1 MKKTFL
7 IFCGLS
13 LILAASCSKTPLEKQ
28 EDGTCNPVELS
39 FYASIG
45 DNVDTRLTY
54 TPDGN
59 ALKSS
64 WNKTYDKLSLVSLDS
79 YGNVVSS
86 DIFTAQSSG
95 KKVKFSGTYTNSN
108 KASSIII
115 YYPAFSEGE
124 GPYYSPST
132 GRYNKYSS
140 HGPFGM
146 DGSELIL
153 DEDVP
158 VQQSR
163 NGDLGLMGYFSL
175 MTAEVNPSDLLDIY
189 FRNDIAISLKHS
201 TYIIKAELKMPEW
214 TDKNGDPLG
223 TYVTRVNMY
232 ASNPSV
238 LTYSGKGYMGKIGT
252 YVGLSGYLWGGF
264 GTPQQ
269 SMSLALGNI
278 RQSDGQPVGFN
289 ADAGETITVYMVG
302 FRGLHDGYIPQ
313 LNIDDSSPFMIEVE
327 HTSGEPLYAVS
338 TKTAYYQLKPGFVYY
353 LSATMKDPEIDGPY
367 GGDDDIKIEAN
378 GLDID
383 FVNPYGS
390 TEKPL

>member
-1 MKKTFL
+1 MTQAMKKTFL

-95 KKVKFSGTYTNSN
+95 EKVKFSGTYTNSK

-153 DEDVP
+153 NEDVP
-158 VQQSR
+158 VQQSS
-163 NGDLGLMGYFSL
+163 NGNLGLMGYFSL
-175 MTAEVNPSDLLDIY
+175 MTALINADDLLIY
-189 FRNDIAISLKHS
+189 FKNDIAISLIHS

-214 TDKNGDPLG
+214 KDQNGDPLG

-238 LTYSGKGYMGKIGT
+238 LTYSGKGYMCKNG
-252 YVGLSGYLWGGF
+252 SLWGGF

-302 FRGLHDGYIPQ
+302 FRGLHEGSIPR
-313 LNIDDSSPFMIEVE
+313 LYIDDSSPFMIEVE

-338 TKTAYYQLKPGFVYY
+338 TKTAYYQLKPGFVYC

-378 GLDID
+378 GLDIN
-383 FVNPYGS
+383 FINPYGS

>member
-1 MKKTFL
+1 MKKAFL

-45 DNVDTRLTY
+45 DNVNTKLSY

-59 ALKSS
+59 VLKSS

-95 KKVKFSGTYTNSN
+95 KKLKFSGTYTNSN

-158 VQQSR
+158 VQQSS
-163 NGDLGLMGYFSL
+163 NGNLGLMGYFSL
-175 MTAEVNPSDLLDIY
+175 MTALINADDLLIY
-189 FRNDIAISLKHS
+189 FKNDIAISLIHS

-214 TDKNGDPLG
+214 KDQNGDPLG

-238 LTYSGKGYMGKIGT
+238 LTYSGKGYMCKNG
-252 YVGLSGYLWGGF
+252 SLWGGF

-302 FRGLHDGYIPQ
+302 FRGLHEGSIPR
-313 LNIDDSSPFMIEVE
+313 LYIDDSSPFMIEVE

-378 GLDID
+378 GLDIN
-383 FVNPYGS
+383 FINPYGS

>member
-45 DNVDTRLTY
+45 DNVDTKLSY

-59 ALKSS
+59 VLKSS

-95 KKVKFSGTYTNSN
+95 KKVKFSGTYTNSK

-153 DEDVP
+153 NEDVP
-158 VQQSR
+158 VQQSS
-163 NGDLGLMGYFSL
+163 NGNLGLMGYFSL
-175 MTAEVNPSDLLDIY
+175 MTALINADDLLIY
-189 FRNDIAISLKHS
+189 FKNDIAISLIHS

-214 TDKNGDPLG
+214 KDQNGDPLG

-238 LTYSGKGYMGKIGT
+238 LTYSGKGYMCKNG
-252 YVGLSGYLWGGF
+252 SLWGGF

-289 ADAGETITVYMVG
+289 ANAGETITVYMVG
-302 FRGLHDGYIPQ
+302 FRGLHEGSIPR
-313 LNIDDSSPFMIEVE
+313 LYIDDSSPFMIEVE

>member
-153 DEDVP
+153 NEDVP
-158 VQQSR
+158 VQQSS
-163 NGDLGLMGYFSL
+163 NGNLGLMGYFSL
-175 MTAEVNPSDLLDIY
+175 MTALINADDLLIY
-189 FRNDIAISLKHS
+189 FKNDIAISLIHS

-214 TDKNGDPLG
+214 KDQNGDPLG

-238 LTYSGKGYMGKIGT
+238 LTYSGKGYMCKNG
-252 YVGLSGYLWGGF
+252 SLWGGF

-289 ADAGETITVYMVG
+289 ANAGETITVYMIG
-302 FRGLHDGYIPQ
+302 FRGLHEGSIPR
-313 LNIDDSSPFMIEVE
+313 LYIDDSSPFMIEVE

-378 GLDID
+378 GLDIN
-383 FVNPYGS
+383 FINPYGS

>member
-45 DNVDTRLTY
+45 DNVDTKLTY

-153 DEDVP
+153 NEDVP
-158 VQQSR
+158 VQQSS
-163 NGDLGLMGYFSL
+163 NGNLGLMGYFSL
-175 MTAEVNPSDLLDIY
+175 MTALINADDLLIY
-189 FRNDIAISLKHS
+189 FKNDIAISLIHS

-214 TDKNGDPLG
+214 KDQNGDPLG

-238 LTYSGKGYMGKIGT
+238 LTYSGKGYMCKNG
-252 YVGLSGYLWGGF
+252 SLWGGF

-289 ADAGETITVYMVG
+289 ANAGETITVYMVG
-302 FRGLHDGYIPQ
+302 FRGLHEGSIPR
-313 LNIDDSSPFMIEVE
+313 LYIDDSSPFMIEVE

-338 TKTAYYQLKPGFVYY
+338 TKTAYYQLKPGFVYC

-378 GLDID
+378 GLDIN
-383 FVNPYGS
+383 FINPYGS

>member
-59 ALKSS
+59 VLKSS

-153 DEDVP
+153 NEDVP
-158 VQQSR
+158 VQQSS
-163 NGDLGLMGYFSL
+163 NGNLGLMGNFSL
-175 MTAEVNPSDLLDIY
+175 MTALINADDLLIY
-189 FRNDIAISLKHS
+189 FKNDIAISLIHS

-214 TDKNGDPLG
+214 KDQNGDPLG

-238 LTYSGKGYMGKIGT
+238 LTYSGKGYMCKNG
-252 YVGLSGYLWGGF
+252 SLWGGF

-302 FRGLHDGYIPQ
+302 FRGLHEGSIPR
-313 LNIDDSSPFMIEVE
+313 LYIDDSSPFMIEVE

-378 GLDID
+378 GLDIN
-383 FVNPYGS
+383 FINPYGS

>member
-7 IFCGLS
+7 ILCCLS

-64 WNKTYDKLSLVSLDS
+64 WNKTYDKLSLVSLDR

-153 DEDVP
+153 NEDVP
-158 VQQSR
+158 VQQSS
-163 NGDLGLMGYFSL
+163 NGNLGLMGNFSL
-175 MTAEVNPSDLLDIY
+175 MTALINADDLLIY
-189 FRNDIAISLKHS
+189 FKNDIAISLIHS

-214 TDKNGDPLG
+214 KDKNGDPLG

-238 LTYSGKGYMGKIGT
+238 LTYSGKGYMCKNG
-252 YVGLSGYLWGGF
+252 SLWGGF

-302 FRGLHDGYIPQ
+302 FRGLHEGSIPR
-313 LNIDDSSPFMIEVE
+313 LYIDDSSPFMIEVE

-378 GLDID
+378 GLDIN
-383 FVNPYGS
+383 FINPYGS

>member
-1 MKKTFL
+1 MTQAMKKTFL

-28 EDGTCNPVELS
+28 EDETCNPVELS

-175 MTAEVNPSDLLDIY
+175 MTALINADDLLIY
-189 FRNDIAISLKHS
+189 FKNDIAISLIHS

-214 TDKNGDPLG
+214 KDQNGDPLG

-238 LTYSGKGYMGKIGT
+238 LTYSGKGYMCKNG
-252 YVGLSGYLWGGF
+252 SLWGGF

-269 SMSLALGNI
+269 SISLALGNI

-289 ADAGETITVYMVG
+289 ANAGETITVYMVG
-302 FRGLHDGYIPQ
+302 FRGLHEGSIPR
-313 LNIDDSSPFMIEVE
+313 LYIDDSSPFMIEVE

-353 LSATMKDPEIDGPY
+353 LSVTMKDPEIDGPY

-378 GLDID
+378 GLDIN
-383 FVNPYGS
+383 FINPYGS

>member
-1 MKKTFL
+1 MAMKKTFL
-7 IFCGLS
+7 ILCCLS

-79 YGNVVSS
+79 YGNVDSS

-158 VQQSR
+158 VQQSS
-163 NGDLGLMGYFSL
+163 NGNLGLMGYFSL
-175 MTAEVNPSDLLDIY
+175 MTALINADDLLIY
-189 FRNDIAISLKHS
+189 FKNDIAISLIHS

-214 TDKNGDPLG
+214 KDQNGDPLG

-238 LTYSGKGYMGKIGT
+238 LTYSGKGYMCKNG
-252 YVGLSGYLWGGF
+252 SLWGGF

-289 ADAGETITVYMVG
+289 ANAGETITVYMVG
-302 FRGLHDGYIPQ
+302 FRGLHEGSIPR
-313 LNIDDSSPFMIEVE
+313 LYIDDSSPFMIEVE

-378 GLDID
+378 GLDIN
-383 FVNPYGS
+383 FINPYGS

>member
-1 MKKTFL
+1 MTQAMKKTFL

-45 DNVDTRLTY
+45 DNVNTKLSY

-59 ALKSS
+59 VLKSS

-95 KKVKFSGTYTNSN
+95 KKVKFSGTYTNSK

-153 DEDVP
+153 NEDVP
-158 VQQSR
+158 VQQSS
-163 NGDLGLMGYFSL
+163 NGNLGLMGNFSL
-175 MTAEVNPSDLLDIY
+175 MTALINADDLLIY
-189 FRNDIAISLKHS
+189 FKNDIAISLIHS

-214 TDKNGDPLG
+214 KDQNGDPLG

-238 LTYSGKGYMGKIGT
+238 LTYSGKGYMCKNG
-252 YVGLSGYLWGGF
+252 SLWGGF

-302 FRGLHDGYIPQ
+302 FRGLHEGSIPR
-313 LNIDDSSPFMIEVE
+313 LYIDDSSPFMIEVE

-338 TKTAYYQLKPGFVYY
+338 TKTAYYQLKPGFVYC

-378 GLDID
+378 GLDIN
-383 FVNPYGS
+383 FINPYGS

>member
-1 MKKTFL
+1 MTQAMKKTFL

-95 KKVKFSGTYTNSN
+95 EKVKFSGTYTNSN

-153 DEDVP
+153 NEDVP
-158 VQQSR
+158 VQQSS
-163 NGDLGLMGYFSL
+163 NGNLGLMGYFSL
-175 MTAEVNPSDLLDIY
+175 MTALINADDLLIY
-189 FRNDIAISLKHS
+189 FKNDIAISLIHS

-214 TDKNGDPLG
+214 KDQNGDPLG

-238 LTYSGKGYMGKIGT
+238 LTYSGKGYMCKNG
-252 YVGLSGYLWGGF
+252 SLWGGF

-289 ADAGETITVYMVG
+289 ANAGETITVYMVG
-302 FRGLHDGYIPQ
+302 FRGLHEGSIPR
-313 LNIDDSSPFMIEVE
+313 LYIDDSSPFMIEVE

-338 TKTAYYQLKPGFVYY
+338 TKTAYYQLKPGFVYC

-378 GLDID
+378 GLDIN
-383 FVNPYGS
+383 FINPYGS

>member
-1 MKKTFL
+1 MTQAMKKTFL

-45 DNVDTRLTY
+45 DNVDTKLSY

-59 ALKSS
+59 VLKSS

-95 KKVKFSGTYTNSN
+95 EKVKFSGTYTNSN
-108 KASSIII
+108 KASNIII

-153 DEDVP
+153 NEDVP
-158 VQQSR
+158 VQQSS
-163 NGDLGLMGYFSL
+163 NGNLGLMGYFSL
-175 MTAEVNPSDLLDIY
+175 MTALINADDLLIY
-189 FRNDIAISLKHS
+189 FKNDIAISLIHS
-201 TYIIKAELKMPEW
+201 TYIIKTELKMPEW
-214 TDKNGDPLG
+214 KDQNGDPLG

-238 LTYSGKGYMGKIGT
+238 LTYSGKGYMCKNG
-252 YVGLSGYLWGGF
+252 SLWGGF

-289 ADAGETITVYMVG
+289 ANAGETITVYMVG
-302 FRGLHDGYIPQ
+302 FRGLHEGSIPR
-313 LNIDDSSPFMIEVE
+313 LYIDDSSPFMIEVE

-378 GLDID
+378 GLDIN
-383 FVNPYGS
+383 FINPYGS

>member
-153 DEDVP
+153 NEDVP
-158 VQQSR
+158 VQQSS
-163 NGDLGLMGYFSL
+163 NGNLGLMGYFSL
-175 MTAEVNPSDLLDIY
+175 MTALINADDLLIY
-189 FRNDIAISLKHS
+189 FKNDIAISLIHS
-201 TYIIKAELKMPEW
+201 TYIIKAELKMTEW
-214 TDKNGDPLG
+214 KDQNGDPLG

-238 LTYSGKGYMGKIGT
+238 LTYSGKGYMCKNG
-252 YVGLSGYLWGGF
+252 SLWGGF

-302 FRGLHDGYIPQ
+302 FRGLHEGSIPR
-313 LNIDDSSPFMIEVE
+313 LYIDDSSPFMIEVE

-338 TKTAYYQLKPGFVYY
+338 TKTAYYQLKPGFVYR

-378 GLDID
+378 GLDIN
-383 FVNPYGS
+383 FINPYNTS
-390 TEKPL
+390 LKI

>member
-95 KKVKFSGTYTNSN
+95 KKVKFSGTYTNSK

-153 DEDVP
+153 NEDVP
-158 VQQSR
+158 VQQSS
-163 NGDLGLMGYFSL
+163 NGNLGLMGYFSL
-175 MTAEVNPSDLLDIY
+175 MTALINADDLLIY
-189 FRNDIAISLKHS
+189 FKNDIAISLIHS

-214 TDKNGDPLG
+214 KDQNGDPLG

-238 LTYSGKGYMGKIGT
+238 LTYSGKGYMCKNG
-252 YVGLSGYLWGGF
+252 SLWGGF

-302 FRGLHDGYIPQ
+302 FRGLHEGSIPR
-313 LNIDDSSPFMIEVE
+313 LYIDDSSPFMIEVE

-378 GLDID
+378 GLDIN
-383 FVNPYGS
+383 FINPYGS

>member
-1 MKKTFL
+1 MTQAMKKTFL

-95 KKVKFSGTYTNSN
+95 KKVKFSGTYTNSK

-153 DEDVP
+153 NEDVP
-158 VQQSR
+158 VQQSS
-163 NGDLGLMGYFSL
+163 NGNLGLMGYFSL
-175 MTAEVNPSDLLDIY
+175 MTALINADDLLIY
-189 FRNDIAISLKHS
+189 FKNDIAISLIHS

-214 TDKNGDPLG
+214 KDQNGDPLG

-238 LTYSGKGYMGKIGT
+238 LTYSGKGYMCKNG
-252 YVGLSGYLWGGF
+252 SLWGGF

-302 FRGLHDGYIPQ
+302 FRGLHEGSIPR
-313 LNIDDSSPFMIEVE
+313 LYIDDSSPFMIEVE

-378 GLDID
+378 GLDIN
-383 FVNPYGS
+383 FINPYGS

>member
-1 MKKTFL
+1 MTQAMKKTFL

-153 DEDVP
+153 NEDVP
-158 VQQSR
+158 VQQSS
-163 NGDLGLMGYFSL
+163 NGNLGLMGYFSL
-175 MTAEVNPSDLLDIY
+175 MTALINADDLLIY
-189 FRNDIAISLKHS
+189 FKNDIAISLIHS

-214 TDKNGDPLG
+214 KDQNGDPLG

-238 LTYSGKGYMGKIGT
+238 LTYSGKGYMCKNG
-252 YVGLSGYLWGGF
+252 SLWGGF

-289 ADAGETITVYMVG
+289 ANAGETITVYMVG
-302 FRGLHDGYIPQ
+302 FRGLHEGSIPRLYID
-313 LNIDDSSPFMIEVE
+313 NSSPFMIEVE

-338 TKTAYYQLKPGFVYY
+338 TKTAYYQLKPGFVYC

-378 GLDID
+378 GLDIN
-383 FVNPYGS
+383 FINPYGS

>member
-95 KKVKFSGTYTNSN
+95 KKVKFSGTYTNSK

-153 DEDVP
+153 NEDVP
-158 VQQSR
+158 VQQSS
-163 NGDLGLMGYFSL
+163 NGNLGLMGYFSL
-175 MTAEVNPSDLLDIY
+175 MTALINADDLLIY
-189 FRNDIAISLKHS
+189 FKNDIAISLIHS

-214 TDKNGDPLG
+214 KDKNGDPLG

-238 LTYSGKGYMGKIGT
+238 LTYSGKGYMCKNG
-252 YVGLSGYLWGGF
+252 SLWGGF

-302 FRGLHDGYIPQ
+302 FRGLHEGSIPR
-313 LNIDDSSPFMIEVE
+313 LYIDDSSPFMIEVE

-338 TKTAYYQLKPGFVYY
+338 TKTAYYQLKPGFVYC

-378 GLDID
+378 GLDIN
-383 FVNPYGS
+383 FINPYGS

>member
-153 DEDVP
+153 NEDVP
-158 VQQSR
+158 VQQSS
-163 NGDLGLMGYFSL
+163 NGNLGLMGYFSL
-175 MTAEVNPSDLLDIY
+175 MTALINADDLLIY
-189 FRNDIAISLKHS
+189 FKNDIAISLIHS

-214 TDKNGDPLG
+214 KDQNGDPLG

-238 LTYSGKGYMGKIGT
+238 LTYSGKGYMCKNG
-252 YVGLSGYLWGGF
+252 SLWGGF

-289 ADAGETITVYMVG
+289 ANAGETITVYMVG
-302 FRGLHDGYIPQ
+302 FRGLHEGSIPRLYID
-313 LNIDDSSPFMIEVE
+313 NSSPFMIEVE

-338 TKTAYYQLKPGFVYY
+338 TKTAYYQLKPGFVYC

-378 GLDID
+378 GLDIN
-383 FVNPYGS
+383 FINPYGS

>member
-1 MKKTFL
+1 MTQAMKKTFL

-45 DNVDTRLTY
+45 DNVDTKLTY

-153 DEDVP
+153 NEDVP
-158 VQQSR
+158 VQQSS
-163 NGDLGLMGYFSL
+163 NGNLGLMGYFSL
-175 MTAEVNPSDLLDIY
+175 MTALINADDLLIY
-189 FRNDIAISLKHS
+189 FKNDIAISLIHS

-214 TDKNGDPLG
+214 KDQNGDPLG

-238 LTYSGKGYMGKIGT
+238 LTYSGKGYMCKNG
-252 YVGLSGYLWGGF
+252 SLWGGF

-302 FRGLHDGYIPQ
+302 FRGLHEGSIPR
-313 LNIDDSSPFMIEVE
+313 LYIDDSSPFMIEVE

-378 GLDID
+378 GLDIN
-383 FVNPYGS
+383 FINPYGS

>member
-95 KKVKFSGTYTNSN
+95 KKVKFSGTYTNSK

-153 DEDVP
+153 NEDVP
-158 VQQSR
+158 VQQSS
-163 NGDLGLMGYFSL
+163 NGNLGLMGYFSL
-175 MTAEVNPSDLLDIY
+175 MTALINADDLLIY
-189 FRNDIAISLKHS
+189 FKNDIAISLIHS
-201 TYIIKAELKMPEW
+201 TYIIKTELKMPEW
-214 TDKNGDPLG
+214 KDQNGDPLG

-238 LTYSGKGYMGKIGT
+238 LTYSGKGYMCKNG
-252 YVGLSGYLWGGF
+252 SLWGGF

-289 ADAGETITVYMVG
+289 ANAGETITVYMVG
-302 FRGLHDGYIPQ
+302 FRGLHEGSIPR
-313 LNIDDSSPFMIEVE
+313 LYIDDSSPFMIEVE

-338 TKTAYYQLKPGFVYY
+338 TKTAYYQLKPGFVYC

-378 GLDID
+378 GLDIN
-383 FVNPYGS
+383 FINPYGS

>member
-1 MKKTFL
+1 MTQAMKKTFL

-45 DNVDTRLTY
+45 DNVDTKLTY

-153 DEDVP
+153 NEDVP
-158 VQQSR
+158 VQQSS
-163 NGDLGLMGYFSL
+163 NGNLGLMGYFSL
-175 MTAEVNPSDLLDIY
+175 MTALINADDLLIY
-189 FRNDIAISLKHS
+189 FKNDIAISLIHS

-214 TDKNGDPLG
+214 KDQNGDPLG

-238 LTYSGKGYMGKIGT
+238 LTYSGKGYMCKNG
-252 YVGLSGYLWGGF
+252 SLWGGF

-302 FRGLHDGYIPQ
+302 FRGLHEGSIPRLYIGT
-313 LNIDDSSPFMIEVE
+313 V
-327 HTSGEPLYAVS
+327 G
-338 TKTAYYQLKPGFVYY
+338 KC
-353 LSATMKDPEIDGPY
+353 
-367 GGDDDIKIEAN
+367 
-378 GLDID
+378 
-383 FVNPYGS
+383 
-390 TEKPL
+390 

>member
-95 KKVKFSGTYTNSN
+95 KKVKFSGTYTNSK

-153 DEDVP
+153 NEDVP
-158 VQQSR
+158 IQQSS
-163 NGDLGLMGYFSL
+163 NGNLGLMGYFSL
-175 MTAEVNPSDLLDIY
+175 MTALINADDLLIY
-189 FRNDIAISLKHS
+189 FKNDIAISLIHS

-214 TDKNGDPLG
+214 KDQNGDPLG

-238 LTYSGKGYMGKIGT
+238 LTYSGKGYMCKNG
-252 YVGLSGYLWGGF
+252 SLWGGF

-289 ADAGETITVYMVG
+289 ANAGETITVYMVG
-302 FRGLHDGYIPQ
+302 FRGLHEGSIPR
-313 LNIDDSSPFMIEVE
+313 LYIDDSSPFMIEVE

-338 TKTAYYQLKPGFVYY
+338 TKTAYYQLKPGFVYC

-378 GLDID
+378 GLDIN
-383 FVNPYGS
+383 FINPYGS

>member
-64 WNKTYDKLSLVSLDS
+64 WNKTCDKLSLVSLDR

-95 KKVKFSGTYTNSN
+95 EKVKFSGTYTNSN
-108 KASSIII
+108 KASNIII

-153 DEDVP
+153 NEDVP
-158 VQQSR
+158 VQQSS
-163 NGDLGLMGYFSL
+163 NGNLGLMGYFSL
-175 MTAEVNPSDLLDIY
+175 MTALINADDLLIY
-189 FRNDIAISLKHS
+189 FKNDIAISLIHS

-214 TDKNGDPLG
+214 KDQNGDPLG

-238 LTYSGKGYMGKIGT
+238 LTYSGKGYMCKNG
-252 YVGLSGYLWGGF
+252 SLWGGF

-302 FRGLHDGYIPQ
+302 FRGLHEGSIPR
-313 LNIDDSSPFMIEVE
+313 LYIDDSSPFMIEVE

-378 GLDID
+378 GLDIN
-383 FVNPYGS
+383 FINPYGS

>member
-59 ALKSS
+59 VLKSS

-95 KKVKFSGTYTNSN
+95 KKVKFSGTYTNSK

-153 DEDVP
+153 NEDVP
-158 VQQSR
+158 VQQSS
-163 NGDLGLMGYFSL
+163 NGNLGLMGYFSL
-175 MTAEVNPSDLLDIY
+175 MTALINADDLLIY
-189 FRNDIAISLKHS
+189 FKNDIAISLIHS

-214 TDKNGDPLG
+214 KDQNGDPLG

-238 LTYSGKGYMGKIGT
+238 LTYSGKGYMCKNG
-252 YVGLSGYLWGGF
+252 SLWGGF

-302 FRGLHDGYIPQ
+302 FRGLHEGSIPR
-313 LNIDDSSPFMIEVE
+313 LYIDDSSPFMIEVE

-338 TKTAYYQLKPGFVYY
+338 TKTAYYQLKPGFVYC

-378 GLDID
+378 GLDIN
-383 FVNPYGS
+383 FINPYGS

>member
-1 MKKTFL
+1 MTQAMKKTFL

-45 DNVDTRLTY
+45 DNVDTKLTY

-95 KKVKFSGTYTNSN
+95 KKVKFSGTYTNSK

-153 DEDVP
+153 NEDVP
-158 VQQSR
+158 VQQSS
-163 NGDLGLMGYFSL
+163 NGNLGLMGYFSL
-175 MTAEVNPSDLLDIY
+175 MTALINADDLLIY
-189 FRNDIAISLKHS
+189 FKNDIAISLIHS

-214 TDKNGDPLG
+214 KDQNGDPLG

-238 LTYSGKGYMGKIGT
+238 LTYSGKGYMCKNG
-252 YVGLSGYLWGGF
+252 SLWGGF

-302 FRGLHDGYIPQ
+302 FRRLHEGSIPR
-313 LNIDDSSPFMIEVE
+313 LYIDDSSPFMIEVE

-378 GLDID
+378 GLDIN
-383 FVNPYGS
+383 FINPYGS

>member
-1 MKKTFL
+1 MTQAMKKTFL

-45 DNVDTRLTY
+45 DNVDTKLTY

-153 DEDVP
+153 NEDVP
-158 VQQSR
+158 VQQSS
-163 NGDLGLMGYFSL
+163 NGNLGLMGYFSL
-175 MTAEVNPSDLLDIY
+175 MTAVINADDLLIN
-189 FRNDIAISLKHS
+189 FKNDIAISLIHS

-214 TDKNGDPLG
+214 KDKNGDPLG

-238 LTYSGKGYMGKIGT
+238 LTYSGKGYMCKNG
-252 YVGLSGYLWGGF
+252 SLWGGF

-302 FRGLHDGYIPQ
+302 FRGLHEGSIPR
-313 LNIDDSSPFMIEVE
+313 LYIDDSSPFMIEVE

-378 GLDID
+378 GLDIN
-383 FVNPYGS
+383 FINPYGS

>member
-7 IFCGLS
+7 ILCCLS

-45 DNVDTRLTY
+45 DNVNTKLSY

-59 ALKSS
+59 VLKSS

-153 DEDVP
+153 NEDVP
-158 VQQSR
+158 VQQSS
-163 NGDLGLMGYFSL
+163 NGNLGLMGYFSL
-175 MTAEVNPSDLLDIY
+175 MTALINADDLLIY
-189 FRNDIAISLKHS
+189 FKNDIAISLIHS

-214 TDKNGDPLG
+214 KDQNGDPLG

-238 LTYSGKGYMGKIGT
+238 LTYSGKGYMCKNG
-252 YVGLSGYLWGGF
+252 SLWGGF

-302 FRGLHDGYIPQ
+302 FRGLHEGSIPR
-313 LNIDDSSPFMIEVE
+313 LYIDDSSPFMIEVE

-378 GLDID
+378 GLDIN
-383 FVNPYGS
+383 FINPYGS

>member
-1 MKKTFL
+1 MTQAMKKTFL

-45 DNVDTRLTY
+45 DNVNTKLSY

-59 ALKSS
+59 VLKSS

-95 KKVKFSGTYTNSN
+95 KKVKFSGTYTNSK

-153 DEDVP
+153 NEDVP
-158 VQQSR
+158 VQQSS
-163 NGDLGLMGYFSL
+163 NGNLGLMGYFSL
-175 MTAEVNPSDLLDIY
+175 MTALINADDLLIY
-189 FRNDIAISLKHS
+189 FKNDIAISLIHS

-214 TDKNGDPLG
+214 KDQNGDPLG

-238 LTYSGKGYMGKIGT
+238 LTYSGKGYMCKNG
-252 YVGLSGYLWGGF
+252 SLWGGF

-302 FRGLHDGYIPQ
+302 FRGLHEGSIPR
-313 LNIDDSSPFMIEVE
+313 LYIDDSSPFMIEVE

-378 GLDID
+378 GLDIN
-383 FVNPYGS
+383 FINPYGS

>member
-1 MKKTFL
+1 MKKAFL

-153 DEDVP
+153 NEDVP
-158 VQQSR
+158 VQQSS
-163 NGDLGLMGYFSL
+163 NGNLGLMGYFSL
-175 MTAEVNPSDLLDIY
+175 MTALINADDLLIY
-189 FRNDIAISLKHS
+189 FKNDIAISLIHS

-214 TDKNGDPLG
+214 KDQNGDPLG

-238 LTYSGKGYMGKIGT
+238 LTYSGKGYMCKNG
-252 YVGLSGYLWGGF
+252 SLWGGF

-289 ADAGETITVYMVG
+289 ANAGETITVYMIG
-302 FRGLHDGYIPQ
+302 FRGLHEGSIPR
-313 LNIDDSSPFMIEVE
+313 LYIDDSSPFMIEVE

-338 TKTAYYQLKPGFVYY
+338 TKTAYYQLKPGFVYC

-378 GLDID
+378 GLDIN
-383 FVNPYGS
+383 FINPYGS

>member
-95 KKVKFSGTYTNSN
+95 KKVKFSGTYTNSK

-153 DEDVP
+153 NEDVP
-158 VQQSR
+158 VQQSS
-163 NGDLGLMGYFSL
+163 NGNLGLMGYFSL
-175 MTAEVNPSDLLDIY
+175 MTALINADDLLIY
-189 FRNDIAISLKHS
+189 FKNDIAISLIHS
-201 TYIIKAELKMPEW
+201 TYIIKTELKMPEW
-214 TDKNGDPLG
+214 KDLNGDPLG

-238 LTYSGKGYMGKIGT
+238 LTYSGKGYMCKNG
-252 YVGLSGYLWGGF
+252 SLWGGF

-289 ADAGETITVYMVG
+289 ANAGETITVYMVG
-302 FRGLHDGYIPQ
+302 FRGLHEGSIPR
-313 LNIDDSSPFMIEVE
+313 LYIDDSSPFMIEVE

-338 TKTAYYQLKPGFVYY
+338 TKTAYYQLKPGFVYC

-378 GLDID
+378 GLDIN
-383 FVNPYGS
+383 FINPYGS

>member
-95 KKVKFSGTYTNSN
+95 KKVKFSGTYTNSK

-153 DEDVP
+153 NEDVP
-158 VQQSR
+158 VQQSS
-163 NGDLGLMGYFSL
+163 NGNLGLMGNFSL
-175 MTAEVNPSDLLDIY
+175 MTALINADDLLIY
-189 FRNDIAISLKHS
+189 FKNDIAISLIHS

-214 TDKNGDPLG
+214 KDQNGDPLG

-238 LTYSGKGYMGKIGT
+238 LTYSGKGYMCKNG
-252 YVGLSGYLWGGF
+252 SLWGGF

-302 FRGLHDGYIPQ
+302 FRGLHEGSIPR
-313 LNIDDSSPFMIEVE
+313 LYIDDSSPFMIEVE

-378 GLDID
+378 GLDIN
-383 FVNPYGS
+383 FINPYGS

>member
-28 EDGTCNPVELS
+28 EDATCNPVELS

-153 DEDVP
+153 NEDVP
-158 VQQSR
+158 VQQSS
-163 NGDLGLMGYFSL
+163 NGNLGLMGYFSL
-175 MTAEVNPSDLLDIY
+175 MTALINADDLLIY
-189 FRNDIAISLKHS
+189 FKNDIAISLIHS

-214 TDKNGDPLG
+214 KDQNGDPLG

-238 LTYSGKGYMGKIGT
+238 LTYSGKGYMCKNG
-252 YVGLSGYLWGGF
+252 SLWGGF

-302 FRGLHDGYIPQ
+302 FRGLHEGSIPRLYIDG
-313 LNIDDSSPFMIEVE
+313 SSPFMIEVE

-378 GLDID
+378 GLDIN
-383 FVNPYGS
+383 FINPYGS

>member
-153 DEDVP
+153 NEDVP
-158 VQQSR
+158 VQQSS
-163 NGDLGLMGYFSL
+163 NGNLGLMGYFSL
-175 MTAEVNPSDLLDIY
+175 MTALINADDLLIY
-189 FRNDIAISLKHS
+189 FKNDIAISLIHS

-214 TDKNGDPLG
+214 KDQNGDPLG

-238 LTYSGKGYMGKIGT
+238 LTYSGKGYMCKNG
-252 YVGLSGYLWGGF
+252 SLWGGF

-302 FRGLHDGYIPQ
+302 FRGLHEGSIPR
-313 LNIDDSSPFMIEVE
+313 LYIDDSSPFMIEVE

-338 TKTAYYQLKPGFVYY
+338 TKTAYYQLKPGFVYC

-378 GLDID
+378 GLDIN
-383 FVNPYGS
+383 FINPYGS

>member
-153 DEDVP
+153 NEDVP
-158 VQQSR
+158 VQQSS
-163 NGDLGLMGYFSL
+163 NGNLGLMGYFSL
-175 MTAEVNPSDLLDIY
+175 MTALINADDLLIN
-189 FRNDIAISLKHS
+189 FNNDIAISLIHS

-214 TDKNGDPLG
+214 KDQNGDPLG

-238 LTYSGKGYMGKIGT
+238 LTYSGKGYMCKNG
-252 YVGLSGYLWGGF
+252 SLWGGF

-302 FRGLHDGYIPQ
+302 FRGLHEGSIPR
-313 LNIDDSSPFMIEVE
+313 LYIDDSSPFMIEVE

-378 GLDID
+378 GLDIN
-383 FVNPYGS
+383 FINPYGS

>member
-1 MKKTFL
+1 MTQAMKKTFL

-95 KKVKFSGTYTNSN
+95 EKVKFSGTYTNSK

-153 DEDVP
+153 NEDVP
-158 VQQSR
+158 IQQSS
-163 NGDLGLMGYFSL
+163 NGNLGLMGYFSL
-175 MTAEVNPSDLLDIY
+175 MTALINADDLLIY
-189 FRNDIAISLKHS
+189 FKNDIAISLIHS

-214 TDKNGDPLG
+214 KDQNGDPLG

-232 ASNPSV
+232 VSNPSV
-238 LTYSGKGYMGKIGT
+238 LTYSGKGYMCKNG
-252 YVGLSGYLWGGF
+252 SLWGGF

-302 FRGLHDGYIPQ
+302 FRGLHEGSIPR
-313 LNIDDSSPFMIEVE
+313 LYIDDSSPFMIEVE

-338 TKTAYYQLKPGFVYY
+338 TKTAYYQLKPGFVYC

-378 GLDID
+378 GLDIN
-383 FVNPYGS
+383 FINPYGS

>member
-1 MKKTFL
+1 
-7 IFCGLS
+7 
-13 LILAASCSKTPLEKQ
+13 
-28 EDGTCNPVELS
+28 
-39 FYASIG
+39 
-45 DNVDTRLTY
+45 
-54 TPDGN
+54 
-59 ALKSS
+59 
-64 WNKTYDKLSLVSLDS
+64 
-79 YGNVVSS
+79 
-86 DIFTAQSSG
+86 
-95 KKVKFSGTYTNSN
+95 
-108 KASSIII
+108 
-115 YYPAFSEGE
+115 
-124 GPYYSPST
+124 
-132 GRYNKYSS
+132 
-140 HGPFGM
+140 M

-153 DEDVP
+153 NEDVP
-158 VQQSR
+158 VQQSS
-163 NGDLGLMGYFSL
+163 NGNLGLMGYFSL
-175 MTAEVNPSDLLDIY
+175 MTALINADDLLIY
-189 FRNDIAISLKHS
+189 FKNDIAISLIHS

-214 TDKNGDPLG
+214 KDQNGDPLG

-238 LTYSGKGYMGKIGT
+238 LTYSGKGYMCKNG
-252 YVGLSGYLWGGF
+252 SLWGGF

-302 FRGLHDGYIPQ
+302 FRGLHEGSIPR
-313 LNIDDSSPFMIEVE
+313 LYIDDSSPFMIEVE

-378 GLDID
+378 GLDIN
-383 FVNPYGS
+383 FINPYGS

>member
-59 ALKSS
+59 VLKSS

-153 DEDVP
+153 NEDVP
-158 VQQSR
+158 VQQSS
-163 NGDLGLMGYFSL
+163 NGNLGLMGYFSL
-175 MTAEVNPSDLLDIY
+175 MTALINADDLLIY
-189 FRNDIAISLKHS
+189 FKNDIAISLIHS

-214 TDKNGDPLG
+214 KDQNGDPLG

-238 LTYSGKGYMGKIGT
+238 LTYSGKGYMCKNG
-252 YVGLSGYLWGGF
+252 SLWGGF

-289 ADAGETITVYMVG
+289 ANAGETITVYMIG
-302 FRGLHDGYIPQ
+302 FRGLHEGSIPR
-313 LNIDDSSPFMIEVE
+313 LYIDDSSPFMIEVE

-378 GLDID
+378 GLDIN
-383 FVNPYGS
+383 FINPYGS

>member
-45 DNVDTRLTY
+45 DNVDTKLTY

-95 KKVKFSGTYTNSN
+95 KKVKFSGTYTNSK

-153 DEDVP
+153 NEDVP
-158 VQQSR
+158 VQQSS
-163 NGDLGLMGYFSL
+163 NGNLGLMGYFSL
-175 MTAEVNPSDLLDIY
+175 MTALINADDLLIY
-189 FRNDIAISLKHS
+189 FKNDIAISLIHS

-214 TDKNGDPLG
+214 KDKNGDPLG

-238 LTYSGKGYMGKIGT
+238 LTYSGKGYMCKNG
-252 YVGLSGYLWGGF
+252 SLWGGF
-264 GTPQQ
+264 STPQQ

-302 FRGLHDGYIPQ
+302 FRGLHEGSIPR
-313 LNIDDSSPFMIEVE
+313 LYIDDSSPFMIEVE

-338 TKTAYYQLKPGFVYY
+338 TKTAYYQLKPGFVYC

-378 GLDID
+378 GLDIN
-383 FVNPYGS
+383 FINPYGS

>member
-95 KKVKFSGTYTNSN
+95 KKVKFSGTYTNSK

-153 DEDVP
+153 NEDVP
-158 VQQSR
+158 VQQSS
-163 NGDLGLMGYFSL
+163 NGNLGLMGYFSL
-175 MTAEVNPSDLLDIY
+175 MTALINADDLLIY
-189 FRNDIAISLKHS
+189 FKNDIAISLIHS

-214 TDKNGDPLG
+214 KDQNGDPLG

-238 LTYSGKGYMGKIGT
+238 LTYSGKGYMCKNG
-252 YVGLSGYLWGGF
+252 SLWGGF

-289 ADAGETITVYMVG
+289 ANAGETITVYMVG
-302 FRGLHDGYIPQ
+302 FRGLHEGSIPR
-313 LNIDDSSPFMIEVE
+313 LYIDDSSPFMIEVE

-378 GLDID
+378 GLDIN
-383 FVNPYGS
+383 FINPYGS